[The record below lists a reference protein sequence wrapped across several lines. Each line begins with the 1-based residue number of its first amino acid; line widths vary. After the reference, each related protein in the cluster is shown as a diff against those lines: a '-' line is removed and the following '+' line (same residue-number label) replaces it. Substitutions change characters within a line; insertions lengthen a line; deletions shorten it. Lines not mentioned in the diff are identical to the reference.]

1 MSYNSV
7 DWATTTVAETGVR
20 KMFFLDHTQV
30 QYCKIKDRD
39 KTILGLIYN
48 DNLFVR
54 KKAFLKEEME
64 LAIKECREEYL
75 DHEERSKIPTLLVK
89 EQDSVSIWME
99 KNEYKSGIIGTSS
112 SQQKVTATKASSSSS
127 SSSSKSKNKLNRF
140 SVRQLAQEMRSEQ
153 GVEIKTRRHKLK
165 LYQRCFVGNEAVD
178 WITKRTKLSRE
189 DAVTIGQKMID
200 KGIFHH
206 VLDEHQFKDEELFY
220 RFNEDE
226 GKSIWNSSI

>member
-7 DWATTTVAETGVR
+7 DWATTTGVEIGVR

-39 KTILGLIYN
+39 KTISGLIYN
-48 DNLFVR
+48 NNLFIKER
-54 KKAFLKEEME
+54 AFPKEEME
-64 LAIKECREEYL
+64 MAIKECREEYL
-75 DHEERSKIPTLLVK
+75 DHEERSQIPTLLVK
-89 EQDSVSIWME
+89 EKDSVGIWMQNN
-99 KNEYKSGIIGTSS
+99 KYKSGIIG
-112 SQQKVTATKASSSSS
+112 ASSSKQKVAATKTS

-140 SVRQLAQEMRSEQ
+140 SVRQLAKEMRSEQ

-178 WITKRTKLSRE
+178 WISKKTKLSRE
-189 DAVTIGQKMID
+189 DAIVIGQKMID
-200 KGIFHH
+200 KGLFHH
-206 VLDEHQFKDEELFY
+206 VLDEHQFEDEELFY